1 MSSRM
6 SNSLQLKNGNR
17 ISILNYIRYNRSI
30 TKAELAQ
37 TSGLTFMAIQ
47 KIIGDL
53 VTAGL
58 VREDN
63 IKSGSSGRK
72 SVHYTIDEN
81 YGYTLGL
88 HINIFKTSLAVMNLH
103 GSILA
108 YKELDM
114 ESIPLRTDDFVD
126 VVAKE
131 IEKAIEQSGVERKK
145 IIGLGIAAPGPV
157 APQEG
162 TILSPP
168 NLPFLKYLPIC
179 QIMEDRLKM
188 DVLLCKD
195 TNAMAMG
202 EYWRGAGEGQ
212 EELIYVDADMGIGSG
227 LIMMNR
233 LQEGANHVAGEF
245 GHITVD
251 PEGPLCNCGN
261 RGCLEAV
268 SSGLAILKEAKK
280 KLTDKPSHPLYA
292 KREHLQIHDLL
303 KAGVKGDTMAITIL
317 NRSAYKLGE
326 AIATLINILDPA
338 MIIMGGILVR
348 EYEPYLNII
357 RETALQR
364 RLPGMRENHIVKG
377 KCGQQAGVIGSGEL
391 VANHLFYNLINNVLL
406 SKEGS

>member
-1 MSSRM
+1 M
-6 SNSLQLKNGNR
+6 QLKNGNR

-30 TKAELAQ
+30 TKAQLAQ

-47 KIIGDL
+47 KIIVDL
-53 VTAGL
+53 MAAGL
-58 VREDN
+58 VREDD
-63 IKSGSSGRK
+63 IRSGSYGRK

-81 YGYTLGL
+81 YGYTIGL

-103 GSILA
+103 GTILA

-114 ESIPLRTDDFVD
+114 DTIPLRADEFVE
-126 VVAKE
+126 VIA
-131 IEKAIEQSGVERKK
+131 KAIEGAVQESGVDQKK

-157 APQEG
+157 APQDG
-162 TILSPP
+162 MILSPP

-179 QIMEDRLKM
+179 QIMKDRLNM

-212 EELIYVDADMGIGSG
+212 EGLIYVDADMGIGSG
-227 LIMMNR
+227 LIMMNK

-251 PEGPLCNCGN
+251 PDGPLCNCGN

-268 SSGLAILKEAKK
+268 SSGLAILKEARKQIG
-280 KLTDKPSHPLYA
+280 DKPNHPLYN
-292 KREHLQIHDLL
+292 KLDSLTIHDLL
-303 KAGVKGDTMAITIL
+303 KTGVKGDTMAITIL
-317 NRSAYKLGE
+317 NRSAYKMGE

-338 MIIMGGILVR
+338 MIIIGGILVR

-391 VANHLFYNLINNVLL
+391 VANHLFYNLINNVLI